1 MSGAA
6 AFGRERAVAGE
17 IASEAG
23 LVLQQHY
30 RSSGQE
36 RIEVK
41 GLARDLVTEADRASE
56 TVILDRLRREFPGD
70 AIVSEES
77 SPERRTKGRVWF
89 VDPLDGTVN
98 FAHGVPVFS
107 VSIGLAV
114 DGDPVAGVVHAPL
127 LRETFSAARGEGVTL
142 NGAPIHVSGQA
153 ELSRALLATGFP
165 YRRNE
170 VRENNLDNFQR
181 MALASRGVRRFGSA
195 AVDLAWV
202 AAGRFDG
209 FWELWLSPWDTCA
222 GICLVREAGGVVT
235 EIPEGGDVLYG
246 GTLVAANAAL
256 RGILA
261 KSVTGLP
268 KG

>member
-1 MSGAA
+1 MI
-6 AFGRERAVAGE
+6 RERRIAEE
-17 IASEAG
+17 IAREAG

-77 SPERRTKGRVWF
+77 SPERRTAGRVWF

-114 DGDPVAGVVHAPL
+114 DGEPVAGVVHAPL
-127 LRETFSAARGEGVTL
+127 LRETFSDARSASVTR
-142 NGAPIHVSGQA
+142 
-153 ELSRALLATGFP
+153 SRARPFTSM
-165 YRRNE
+165 R
-170 VRENNLDNFQR
+170 
-181 MALASRGVRRFGSA
+181 S
-195 AVDLAWV
+195 
-202 AAGRFDG
+202 
-209 FWELWLSPWDTCA
+209 C
-222 GICLVREAGGVVT
+222 
-235 EIPEGGDVLYG
+235 PEE
-246 GTLVAANAAL
+246 
-256 RGILA
+256 R
-261 KSVTGLP
+261 
-268 KG
+268 